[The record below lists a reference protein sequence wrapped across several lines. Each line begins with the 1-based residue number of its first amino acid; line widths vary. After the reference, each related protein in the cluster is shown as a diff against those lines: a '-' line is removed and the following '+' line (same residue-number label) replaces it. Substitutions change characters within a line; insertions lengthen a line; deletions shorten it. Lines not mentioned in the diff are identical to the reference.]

1 MSEGGVVDVT
11 WVELGKL
18 LLAVALGGILG
29 AEREFHDRP
38 TGLRTTVLI
47 SLGACLFTI
56 YSPVLGGEG
65 DPVRITAAIVSGIG
79 FLGAGVILREG
90 GRISGLTTAATVW
103 IAAAVGMGVGG
114 GFYLLSVAGT
124 LLSLAV
130 LGGLFVVETRIDLA
144 REVREYVVTVP
155 YRAETIDK
163 LTALFEECG
172 LRVQRHGESKD
183 ADGVVCHW
191 RARGSTKGHDLL
203 VRRLFDDPD
212 VRAFEY

>member
-1 MSEGGVVDVT
+1 VDVP
-11 WVELGKL
+11 WIELGRL
-18 LLAVALGGILG
+18 LLAVALGAALG

-47 SLGACLFTI
+47 CLGSCLFTL
-56 YSPVLGGEG
+56 YSPVLGGAS
-65 DPVRITAAIVSGIG
+65 DPVRITAAIVSGVG

-114 GFYLLSVAGT
+114 GFYVLSVAGT

-130 LGGLFVVETRIDLA
+130 LAGLFLVETRIDLS

-155 YRAETIDK
+155 SRPETIGE
-163 LTALFEECG
+163 LQALFDECG
-172 LRVQRHGESKD
+172 LRVQSHGESKE
-183 ADGVVCHW
+183 AGRIVCHW
-191 RARGSTKGHDLL
+191 RARGSLMGHDLL
-203 VRRLFDDPD
+203 VRRLFENPD
-212 VRAFEY
+212 VEAFRY